1 VWKLGLKPTLLGD
14 TRKRLFTVTESAMQS
29 RARSFSRRIAVG
41 SAAAAAEEEEEV
53 GPAASVVPATVGAE
67 NGCVPVS

>member
-1 VWKLGLKPTLLGD
+1 
-14 TRKRLFTVTESAMQS
+14 MQS